1 MAISYQREAL
11 LDEITCDLLNGMS
24 RFQVQRKLQEK
35 QYESQVKEKEPS
47 PKSISALIKESYD
60 RCKLELKEERD
71 EQRAMMYS
79 RVLAVYEDAVANGDR
94 SNSLKALSQ
103 LTDLMGLNEPDKV
116 EVKGEI
122 TNNLRVKVNF
132 GISSDDE
139 DDEGTGVEDDEE

>member
-35 QYESQVKEKEPS
+35 QYDSQVKDKEPS
-47 PKSISALIKESYD
+47 PKSISAIIKESYD

-71 EQRAMMYS
+71 EQRALMYS
-79 RVLAVYEDAVANGDR
+79 RVLAVYEDAIANSDR
-94 SNSLKALSQ
+94 SNALKALSQ

-116 EVKGEI
+116 EVKGQI

-132 GISSDDE
+132 GISDDK
-139 DDEGTGVEDDEE
+139 DDEGTGDEDDEE

>member
-11 LDEITCDLLNGMS
+11 LDEVTCDLLNGMS

-35 QYESQVKEKEPS
+35 QYENQVKEKDPS
-47 PKSISALIKESYD
+47 RKSISSIIKESYD
-60 RCKLELKEERD
+60 RCKLELKEKRD
-71 EQRAMMYS
+71 EQRALMYS
-79 RVLAVYEDAVANGDR
+79 RVLAVYEDAIANGDR

-132 GISSDDE
+132 GISNDE
-139 DDEGTGVEDDEE
+139 DDEGTGSEDDEE

>member
-71 EQRAMMYS
+71 EQRALMYS
-79 RVLAVYEDAVANGDR
+79 RVLAVYEDAIANGDR

-103 LTDLMGLNEPDKV
+103 LTDLMGLDEPDKV

>member
-35 QYESQVKEKEPS
+35 QYESQVKDKEPS

-79 RVLAVYEDAVANGDR
+79 RVLAVYEDAIANGDR
-94 SNSLKALSQ
+94 SNALKALSQ
-103 LTDLMGLNEPDKV
+103 LTDLMGLDEPDKV

>member
-35 QYESQVKEKEPS
+35 QYESQVKDKEPS

-71 EQRAMMYS
+71 EQRALMYS
-79 RVLAVYEDAVANGDR
+79 RVLAVYEDAIANGDR

-116 EVKGEI
+116 ELKGKI

-139 DDEGTGVEDDEE
+139 DDEGTGSEDDEE

>member
-35 QYESQVKEKEPS
+35 QYESQVKDKEPS
-47 PKSISALIKESYD
+47 PKSISGLIKESYD

-71 EQRAMMYS
+71 EQRALMYS
-79 RVLAVYEDAVANGDR
+79 RVLAVYEDAIANGDR

-132 GISSDDE
+132 GISNDE
-139 DDEGTGVEDDEE
+139 DDEGTGIEDDEE

>member
-11 LDEITCDLLNGMS
+11 LDEIICDLLNGMS
-24 RFQVQRKLQEK
+24 RIQVQRQLQEK
-35 QYESQVKEKEPS
+35 QYESPATATEPS

-71 EQRAMMYS
+71 EQRALMYS
-79 RVLAVYEDAVANGDR
+79 RVLAVYEDAIANGDR

-132 GISSDDE
+132 GISNDE
-139 DDEGTGVEDDEE
+139 DDEGTGSEDDEE

>member
-71 EQRAMMYS
+71 EQRALMYS
-79 RVLAVYEDAVANGDR
+79 RVLAVYEDAIANGDR

-139 DDEGTGVEDDEE
+139 NDEGTGSEDDEE

>member
-1 MAISYQREAL
+1 
-11 LDEITCDLLNGMS
+11 MS

-35 QYESQVKEKEPS
+35 QYDNQVKDKEPS
-47 PKSISALIKESYD
+47 PKSISAVIKESYD

-71 EQRAMMYS
+71 EQRALMYS
-79 RVLAVYEDAVANGDR
+79 RVLAVYEDAIANSDR
-94 SNSLKALSQ
+94 SNALKALSQ

-132 GISSDDE
+132 GISSDD
-139 DDEGTGVEDDEE
+139 DNDEGTGDEDDEE

>member
-35 QYESQVKEKEPS
+35 QYESQVKEKDPS

-71 EQRAMMYS
+71 EQRALMYS
-79 RVLAVYEDAVANGDR
+79 RVLAVYEDAIANGDR

-132 GISSDDE
+132 GISSNDE
-139 DDEGTGVEDDEE
+139 DDEGTGSEDDEE

>member
-35 QYESQVKEKEPS
+35 QYESQVKDKEPS

-71 EQRAMMYS
+71 EQRALMYS
-79 RVLAVYEDAVANGDR
+79 RVLAVYEDAIANGDR
-94 SNSLKALSQ
+94 SNSLRALSQ

-139 DDEGTGVEDDEE
+139 DDEGTGGEDDEE

>member
-103 LTDLMGLNEPDKV
+103 LIDLMGLNEPDKV

>member
-11 LDEITCDLLNGMS
+11 LDEVTCDLLNGMS

-35 QYESQVKEKEPS
+35 QYENQVKEKDPS
-47 PKSISALIKESYD
+47 RKSISSIIKESYD

-71 EQRAMMYS
+71 EQRALMYS
-79 RVLAVYEDAVANGDR
+79 RVLAVYEDAIANGDR

-132 GISSDDE
+132 GISNDE
-139 DDEGTGVEDDEE
+139 DDEGTGSEDDEE

>member
-35 QYESQVKEKEPS
+35 QYESQVKDKDPS

-71 EQRAMMYS
+71 EQRALMYS
-79 RVLAVYEDAVANGDR
+79 RVLAVYEDAIANGDR

-103 LTDLMGLNEPDKV
+103 LTNLMGLNEPGKV

-132 GISSDDE
+132 GISSNDE
-139 DDEGTGVEDDEE
+139 DDEGTGSADDEE